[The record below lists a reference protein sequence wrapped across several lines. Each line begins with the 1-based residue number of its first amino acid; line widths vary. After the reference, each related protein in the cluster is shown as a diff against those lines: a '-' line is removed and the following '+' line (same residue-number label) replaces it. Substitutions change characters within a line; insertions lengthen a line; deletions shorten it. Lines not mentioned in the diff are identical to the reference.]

1 MNEIFVVYTEDG
13 DPRNYLAG
21 IFCIS
26 RNYGFDEEARKKAL
40 FECKNK
46 MGYVPENACA
56 LFEHEWNN
64 KYSRNEQYAMLY
76 TYAVQH

>member
-1 MNEIFVVYTEDG
+1 MNEIFVVYIEDG

-21 IFCIS
+21 IFSIS

-40 FECKNK
+40 EECKKK
-46 MGYVPENACA
+46 MGYVPENARA
-56 LFEHEWNN
+56 LFEHEFNN
-64 KYSRNEQYAMLY
+64 IFTRNEQYAMLY